1 MELVN
6 LTRKT
11 IDSGAGGG
19 ADPAVREAVEAVAI
33 MLSLFAPYTAEDMW
47 ARLGHEP
54 SVALAGWPAVDPEL
68 LVAETVTS
76 VVQVAGRV
84 RDRLQVP
91 PSISEDDLR
100 ELALASPAVQRALAG
115 HGVRTVVVR
124 APNLVNVVPD

>member
-1 MELVN
+1 
-6 LTRKT
+6 
-11 IDSGAGGG
+11 
-19 ADPAVREAVEAVAI
+19 
-33 MLSLFAPYTAEDMW
+33 MW

-54 SVALAGWPAVDPEL
+54 TVALAGWPAVDPEL

-100 ELALASPAVQRALAG
+100 ALALASPAVQRALAG
-115 HGVRTVVVR
+115 HRVRTVVVR